1 MAGLHSDRPSEP
13 IFNVDEKEDLKVF
26 YHNKAYKV
34 NRIAI
39 NVEKMKIMKD
49 RVQECYRKEG
59 VNFIDRCDQLVK
71 RYEAAVRV
79 CNWNQGPY
87 QRVRN
92 VGNIVEKEREIK
104 AQVESEGGLVA

>member
-1 MAGLHSDRPSEP
+1 MSLTGAPAQLLGSLLVLHAMRM
-13 IFNVDEKEDLKVF
+13 LACCTYVF
-26 YHNKAYKV
+26 LMPCSV
-34 NRIAI
+34 
-39 NVEKMKIMKD
+39 
-49 RVQECYRKEG
+49 
-59 VNFIDRCDQLVK
+59 QLVK